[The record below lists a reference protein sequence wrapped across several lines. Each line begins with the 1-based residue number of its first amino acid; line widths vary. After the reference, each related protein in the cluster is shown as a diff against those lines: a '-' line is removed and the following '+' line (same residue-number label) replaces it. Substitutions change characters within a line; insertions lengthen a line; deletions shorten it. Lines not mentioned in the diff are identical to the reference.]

1 MQIVSAAR
9 DAMTSIA
16 MPICIGCR
24 HYDRTA
30 PGPGIRCTAFPGG
43 VPDEIFASQA
53 DHREPFQGDQGIR
66 FEPVDDEAVAYAE
79 LLFSPLADEP
89 PEEEDEKSE
98 AARAEVA

>member
-1 MQIVSAAR
+1 
-9 DAMTSIA
+9 MTSIA

-53 DHREPFQGDQGIR
+53 DHREPFQGDQGIL
-66 FEPVDDEAVAYAE
+66 FDPINEEATAYAE
-79 LLFSPLADEP
+79 LLFNP
-89 PEEEDEKSE
+89 PIEESDRDDVDGVSE
-98 AARAEVA
+98 AAHADVA

>member
-1 MQIVSAAR
+1 
-9 DAMTSIA
+9 MTSVA

-53 DHREPFQGDQGIR
+53 DHREPFQGDQGIL
-66 FEPVDDEAVAYAE
+66 FDPINEEATAYAE
-79 LLFSPLADEP
+79 LLFNP
-89 PEEEDEKSE
+89 PIEESDRDDVDGVSE
-98 AARAEVA
+98 AAHADVA